1 MSSTTAALES
11 LLVTLLIDAH
21 EYRDVGTCA
30 VLGACL
36 QERLAPKD
44 NGKRVLAKLVG
55 KFVDIVCKA
64 NPEHEKNLLYENGQ
78 KVLCMKTLQEIH
90 GCIESSL
97 IWYSYAQNPCKRKV
111 SS

>member
-1 MSSTTAALES
+1 MSSPTSALES
-11 LLVTLLIDAH
+11 LLVTFLIDAH
-21 EYRDVGTCA
+21 EDIHTGVYDVPRTR
-30 VLGACL
+30 L
-36 QERLAPKD
+36 QESLVSKD